1 MFRVIY
7 MVEAFDL
14 NGETSDDVLVARRF
28 AANMKTVNKIKT
40 EYKGYEIVVRRTHK
54 NEHSLINPKEVER
67 M

>member
-7 MVEAFDL
+7 MVEVFDI
-14 NGETSDDVLVARRF
+14 NGETADDVLVARRF

-40 EYKGYEIVVRRTHK
+40 EYKGYEIVVRKTQK
-54 NEHSLINPKEVER
+54 NEHNLINPKEVER